1 MCVCAVRETD
11 RTDRQALPDLIILYD
26 PNILLKLSLM
36 GKSSLTVADTT
47 HVVHFGRLAG
57 DHIFEY
63 EC

>member
-1 MCVCAVRETD
+1 
-11 RTDRQALPDLIILYD
+11 
-26 PNILLKLSLM
+26 M
-36 GKSSLTVADTT
+36 GKSRLTVADTT